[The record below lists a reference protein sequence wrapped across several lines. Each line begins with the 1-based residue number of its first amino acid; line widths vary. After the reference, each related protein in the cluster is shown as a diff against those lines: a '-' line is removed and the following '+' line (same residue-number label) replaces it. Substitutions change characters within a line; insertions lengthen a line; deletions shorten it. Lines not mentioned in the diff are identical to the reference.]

1 MSSANHPLRQ
11 SGIYRNLPTFDSSI
25 RSLTAIVVGAT
36 GISGLN
42 TIRSL
47 LDVPGRWET
56 LYAIS
61 RSPFSEEVLSLFSL
75 EQRKRIKHVSI
86 DLTGSASEIASSLQ
100 KAEAKSDYVF
110 FYGYIHPS
118 GKEAMDPAM
127 ADALV
132 EANVPIFQNF
142 LQALDLAKIEPK
154 RILLQTGGKNYGGH
168 IGRARLPYIESDP
181 QPKHLSNNFY
191 YFQEDALFKFCEEHP
206 KTSWNIIR
214 PFGIVGAAPN
224 VGMNTFLPFAILA
237 FVQAKRQEPVFF
249 GGDIE
254 EWQNECCH
262 SSARLT
268 GFLSEWA
275 VLEDQCKN
283 QAFNAQ
289 DSSPLPWDRF
299 FEELARWYGVEKGIE
314 GPELDNT
321 KFKSF
326 QLAGGKDAPL
336 GYGPPPAIRLS
347 RTLVE
352 WSEEPANHEVWKTA
366 MESSQGKLK
375 MDPFDQSKRGD
386 VFSGDWA
393 FYKIGQPSVA
403 KLRRFGF
410 NGFVDTM
417 ESVFEMYQDM
427 AKLGIIPVPCVDA
440 AKPMV

>member
-1 MSSANHPLRQ
+1 
-11 SGIYRNLPTFDSSI
+11 
-25 RSLTAIVVGAT
+25 
-36 GISGLN
+36 
-42 TIRSL
+42 
-47 LDVPGRWET
+47 
-56 LYAIS
+56 
-61 RSPFSEEVLSLFSL
+61 
-75 EQRKRIKHVSI
+75 
-86 DLTGSASEIASSLQ
+86 
-100 KAEAKSDYVF
+100 
-110 FYGYIHPS
+110 
-118 GKEAMDPAM
+118 M

-154 RILLQTGGKNYGGH
+154 RILLQTGGKNYGGY

-224 VGMNTFLPFAILA
+224 VGINTFLPFAILA

-289 DSSPLPWDRF
+289 DGSPLSWDRF

>member
-25 RSLTAIVVGAT
+25 RGLTAIVVGAT

-56 LYAIS
+56 VYAIS

-86 DLTGSASEIASSLQ
+86 DLTGSASEIAGSLE
-100 KAEAKSDYVF
+100 KAETKSDYVF

-118 GKEAMDPAM
+118 GKQAMDPAM

-154 RILLQTGGKNYGGH
+154 RILLQTGGKTYGGH

-275 VLEDQCKN
+275 VLEDQCQN

-289 DSSPLPWDRF
+289 DGSPLSWDRF
-299 FEELARWYGVEKGIE
+299 FEELARWYEVEKGIE
-314 GPELDNT
+314 GPELHNA

-352 WSEEPANHEVWKTA
+352 WSEDPTNRNVWKMA
-366 MESSQGKLK
+366 MESSEGKLK

-393 FYKIGQPSVA
+393 YYKIGQPSVA

-427 AKLGIIPVPCVDA
+427 AKLGIIPAPKVDA
-440 AKPMV
+440 ARPMV